1 MKHKI
6 NRLWKLL
13 WGFHYYNLKVLLS
26 NIKKSLLQ
34 YQNIHNN
41 KIKTPLILFLQGSD
55 RKIHKEKKLHNCWIV
70 KMAVGQFNHSV
81 SVGLQ
86 LYTSHCISVPPL

>member
-6 NRLWKLL
+6 DRLWKLL
-13 WGFHYYNLKVLLS
+13 QGFHYYNLKVLLS
-26 NIKKSLLQ
+26 HIKKSLLQ

-55 RKIHKEKKLHNCWIV
+55 LKIHKKKNHITVV
-70 KMAVGQFNHSV
+70 KMAVGHFSHSA
-81 SVGLQ
+81 SLGL
-86 LYTSHCISVPPL
+86 